1 MAELP
6 LIIMNFSILKATAKR
21 ELVNKPASMSY
32 KWLLLV
38 MNMVRHKAAA
48 KRREL
53 GFSITRV
60 TRLGEI
66 SPFGQFFMAKFFL
79 EKIAQ

>member
-1 MAELP
+1 MKPTFFQE
-6 LIIMNFSILKATAKR
+6 KR
-21 ELVNKPASMSY
+21 VKF
-32 KWLLLV
+32 WLLSD
-38 MNMVRHKAAA
+38 
-48 KRREL
+48 
-53 GFSITRV
+53 GDFSPFSPQLLLARLPITPHLEITV

>member
-1 MAELP
+1 MAVEELSVDKITSNEMS
-6 LIIMNFSILKATAKR
+6 LDNMTA
-21 ELVNKPASMSY
+21 
-32 KWLLLV
+32 
-38 MNMVRHKAAA
+38 
-48 KRREL
+48 
-53 GFSITRV
+53 GRV